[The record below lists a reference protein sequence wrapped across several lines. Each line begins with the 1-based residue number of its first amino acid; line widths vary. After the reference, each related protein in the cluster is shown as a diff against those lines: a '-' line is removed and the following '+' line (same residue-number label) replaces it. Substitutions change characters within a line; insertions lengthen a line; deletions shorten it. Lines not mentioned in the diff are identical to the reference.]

1 MFFIIFNLTTT
12 TTIMAQIYDNNKL
25 LSQEELEF
33 IQQQAEDL
41 NFDWVKEGNLEIYIS
56 EEENN
61 NGLNIQVLV
70 ENDYGYYGWN
80 TNHDL
85 IKHDMES

>member
-1 MFFIIFNLTTT
+1 MLLNIFNLTTT
-12 TTIMAQIYDNNKL
+12 TTIMIQIYDNNQL

-41 NFDWVKEGNLEIYIS
+41 TFDWVKEGNLEIYIS

-70 ENDYGYYGWN
+70 ENDYGYFGWN